1 MEYPPLEEVVKD
13 VWPSD
18 VIARARELREDI
30 GSVGAYSHSKGVP
43 LIRKSVAQFIEG
55 NLPPTS
61 LPPCSSFFY
70 LSFVLTLSYVM
81 SIVLSSNTTH

>member
-1 MEYPPLEEVVKD
+1 MEYPPLEEVVKGI
-13 VWPSD
+13 WPSD
-18 VIARARELREDI
+18 VIARAKELREDI

-61 LPPCSSFFY
+61 PLSHHVLPNFP
-70 LSFVLTLSYVM
+70 LLYV
-81 SIVLSSNTTH
+81 ILAYTPP